1 MRRYQAQSPALFAR
15 NANDDESSVPNNERL
30 AEVYRTA
37 AQIMLRMGYDATS
50 INDIANSLGMTKA
63 GTTAQIFGTHYV
75 TALECGESS
84 STA

>member
-1 MRRYQAQSPALFAR
+1 MRRQQAQSPTLFAR
-15 NANDDESSVPNNERL
+15 DANDDGSSVPNNERL
-30 AEVYRTA
+30 AEVYRTG
-37 AQIMLRMGYDATS
+37 AQITLRMGYDATS

-63 GTTAQIFGTHYV
+63 GTTAQIFGTYYV